1 MQESAIRIEEEIK
14 RVEECQQL
22 FRTLAYK
29 LAIAVSHHSGEQ
41 IVIAPSMRQNV
52 LDKEA
57 ECISLSEERE
67 KIVKEYSKK
76 ESDKKVESELKKS
89 LKEKSEL
96 LKELSSRLGAIA
108 FEQSQAATLSLEVE
122 EVIKPLVNE
131 YTTLASKAEKHNVI
145 AKLRFATLK
154 RNFTSFCL
162 RLFDA
167 LDKKGLLST
176 LKGER
181 YEKLYREYL
190 NVKSECKEIKSS
202 IEELNKR
209 YVDPSINSESKEK
222 VSSKLALIQDE
233 LKEAAIAY
241 GIYLF
246 DNGAKWVSAETSEA
260 ELDLISLM
268 LEERKKEEEAT
279 RSIASLKAR
288 AEADD
293 YRDLIA
299 RNNQNIVLLEHEIAR
314 LSHQIEEIKSEN
326 MIHMKHIQ
334 ELEAKH

>member
-57 ECISLSEERE
+57 ECVSLSEERE
-67 KIVKEYSKK
+67 KIGKEYSRK

-108 FEQSQAATLSLEVE
+108 FEQSQASTLSSEVE

-145 AKLRFATLK
+145 AKLRFASLK

-162 RLFDA
+162 RLFTA
-167 LDKKGLLST
+167 LEEKELSSA

-181 YEKLYREYL
+181 YEKLYTEYL
-190 NVKSECKEIKSS
+190 KVKSECKEIKSS

-209 YVDPSINSESKEK
+209 FVDSSINTESKEK
-222 VSSKLALIQDE
+222 VSNRLSLVQDE

-246 DNGAKWVSAETSEA
+246 DNGAKWVSAETSEE

-279 RSIASLKAR
+279 RNIASLKAR